1 MVLTSAV
8 AFGTLSIFAKLAYSA
23 GLSTEQLLAFRFVLA
38 ALGMWVLAFAVGQNP
53 LRLTRRQVLS
63 LIALGGVLYTAQALT
78 YFIALR
84 TLPASLCVLIVYIY
98 PSLVVIAG
106 WLFLRREVSIWHG
119 VALLASFVG
128 VAMLVGGAQ
137 LLFNSGLIFALA
149 VAPLMYTTF
158 ILLGERVM
166 RTAPAVAASAVMMS
180 ATAVVLCI
188 VAAIEGRLALPR
200 TVDGWAVS
208 VGIAI
213 VPTMIAISLFLA
225 GLPRIGAARASLLS
239 TLEPVVTVALAVAL
253 LGDRFSFLQAA
264 GGVLVLLAVV
274 VVQAAH
280 LWRPGLPAA
289 LK

>member
-106 WLFLRREVSIWHG
+106 WLFLRCEVSIWHG

-137 LLFNSGLIFALA
+137 LLFNSGLIFAL